1 MTQPIPASVIQGAAA
16 RLSHE
21 IRNSLTGISGAL
33 DVLRDQLPRSPEV
46 EEVWTRVK
54 REVGRIELSLA
65 ELNAFA
71 DASPPVLQTRNLHQ
85 IIDRVLNREVH
96 TSTTRVT
103 RRYCRTLPDVTVDE
117 KLLHDAL
124 GRLLRNAFEAM
135 PQGGLL
141 TITTHYTP
149 EHVLLSIRDT
159 GAGLAPDALRSVFE
173 PFYSSKTRGLGLGLA
188 IARRHIEAHGGSIS
202 AASTPDGGTEFT
214 VSLPIPTRRR

>member
-1 MTQPIPASVIQGAAA
+1 MPASVIQTAAA

-33 DVLRDQLPRSPEV
+33 DVLRDQLARSPEV
-46 EEVWTRVK
+46 EEVWTRVR
-54 REVGRIELSLA
+54 REVGRIESSLA
-65 ELNAFA
+65 ELNVFA
-71 DASPPVLQTRNLHQ
+71 EVSPPVLQTRNLHE
-85 IIDRVLNREVH
+85 IIDRVLNRETH

-103 RRYCRTLPDVTVDE
+103 RRYCESLPDVAVDE

-135 PQGGLL
+135 PQGGVV
-141 TITTHYTP
+141 TITTQCTL

-159 GAGLAPDALRSVFE
+159 GAGLAPDALRWVFE

-188 IARRHIEAHGGSIS
+188 IARRHIEAHGGSIT
-202 AASTPDGGTEFT
+202 AATTADGGTEFT
-214 VSLPIPTRRR
+214 VSLPIPAKR